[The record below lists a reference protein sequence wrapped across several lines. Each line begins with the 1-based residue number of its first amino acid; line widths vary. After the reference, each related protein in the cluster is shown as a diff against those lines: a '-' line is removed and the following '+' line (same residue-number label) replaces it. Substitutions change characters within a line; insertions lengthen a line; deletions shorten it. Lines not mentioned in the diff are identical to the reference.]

1 MKTIRTVIALL
12 SLFISSAA
20 FADSPVLIG
29 KLYYLLDNKKLEAQ
43 ITNSRDP
50 DVSRYQFSSISI
62 PSEVTYDKKKYKVT
76 SIGTGAFMNSK
87 VESVTVPN
95 TVTDLSSNAFY
106 MCYSLT
112 SVTLPNGIKQ
122 IGYNAF
128 SYCSSLKSIIIP
140 EGVVSIGDQ
149 AFSHCGKLEAVTFPK
164 SLVFMST
171 DAFEECKELRSVTV
185 RSGKPFSLYKGSFEV
200 YGDLHVPKGSKS
212 TYENAAIWKN
222 FNIIEDQ
229 PEDPS
234 ATGIADISVNEKLN
248 TNIFS
253 ISGSRISTLKKGVNI
268 VKGKKVV
275 VK

>member
-50 DVSRYQFSSISI
+50 DVSGYQFSSISI

-128 SYCSSLKSIIIP
+128 SYCPSLKSP
-140 EGVVSIGDQ
+140 GRRRQSRNTG
-149 AFSHCGKLEAVTFPK
+149 FSHRPRTG
-164 SLVFMST
+164 
-171 DAFEECKELRSVTV
+171 DRSRRA
-185 RSGKPFSLYKGSFEV
+185 RSPASSASFR
-200 YGDLHVPKGSKS
+200 
-212 TYENAAIWKN
+212 
-222 FNIIEDQ
+222 
-229 PEDPS
+229 S
-234 ATGIADISVNEKLN
+234 APY
-248 TNIFS
+248 
-253 ISGSRISTLKKGVNI
+253 
-268 VKGKKVV
+268 
-275 VK
+275 